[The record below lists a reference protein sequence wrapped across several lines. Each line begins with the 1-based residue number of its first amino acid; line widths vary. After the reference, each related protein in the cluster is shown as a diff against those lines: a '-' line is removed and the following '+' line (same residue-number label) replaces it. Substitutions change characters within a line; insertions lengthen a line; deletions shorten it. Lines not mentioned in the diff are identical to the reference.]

1 MSKNPFQSVIE
12 ALLDSSK
19 PFPKKYLNLFSDIDF
34 ISLKL
39 LLADWPRISLTSKRT
54 LLSELDQL
62 LDENTTVSFDYFAR
76 ALLADPDGPVRVG
89 AMRLLA
95 ECEDAKL
102 IPIYEQILASDPDPE
117 ARAEAAKTL
126 NLFIDLGELDEL
138 PEAALHRAEN
148 ALLAAARDDNAD
160 VRRRAVESLGYSSR
174 EEVPALIEAAVQRQ
188 DPDWQATALVAMGR
202 SSDERWS
209 EHVVR
214 MMLSDDRNLRLEA
227 TRAAGELMLPDAR
240 LPLMRQLEEEDDPE
254 VFSAIIW
261 SLSQI
266 GGEDIRAYLTNL
278 IDQTEDDEMVEFI
291 EDALANLSFTEDLE
305 RFDIFALNPDEAL
318 LDLDDSLD
326 EEDEEEESPAPKKP
340 AKGGKKKK

>member
-12 ALLDSSK
+12 ALLDTSN
-19 PFPKKYLNLFSDIDF
+19 PFPKKYLNLFSDMDF

-39 LLADWPRISLTSKRT
+39 LLADWPRISLSRKRT
-54 LLSELDQL
+54 LLNELDRL
-62 LDENTTVSFDYFAR
+62 LDDDTIVSFDDFAR
-76 ALLADPDGPVRVG
+76 ALLDDPDGSVRAG
-89 AMRLLA
+89 AIRLLA

-102 IPIYEQILASDPDPE
+102 IPIYEKIIASDPEPE

-126 NLFIDLGELDEL
+126 NLFIDLGELEEI
-138 PEAALHRAEN
+138 PEAALHSAEN
-148 ALLAAARDDNAD
+148 ALLAAAHDDNAD

-174 EEVPALIEAAVQRQ
+174 EEVPALIEAAIQRQ
-188 DPDWQATALVAMGR
+188 DPDWQATALIAMGR

-240 LPLMRQLEEEDDPE
+240 LPLLRVLEEEDDPE
-254 VFSAIIW
+254 IFSAIIW

-266 GGEDIRAYLTNL
+266 GGEDVRTYLENL
-278 IDQTEDDEMVEFI
+278 IDQTEDEEVVEFI
-291 EDALANLSFTEDLE
+291 EDALANLAFTEDLE
-305 RFDIFALNPDEAL
+305 HFDLFALNPDEVL
-318 LDLDDSLD
+318 LELGDSLNEGD
-326 EEDEEEESPAPKKP
+326 EEALPAPKKP